1 MSAVTEQL
9 MRRAEE
15 LATLI
20 QEAMHTEHP
29 DSVDYQLLEKALPL
43 AITVGL
49 LLKGTTDEFKATV
62 AQRNPTSTDVW
73 K

>member
-1 MSAVTEQL
+1 MSAITEQL

-20 QEAMHTEHP
+20 QAERDREHP
-29 DSVDYQLLEKALPL
+29 DSTDYQLLKKALPM

-49 LLKGTTDEFKATV
+49 LLKGTTDEFKAEM
-62 AQRNPTSTDVW
+62 RN

>member
-1 MSAVTEQL
+1 MSAITDQL

-20 QEAMHTEHP
+20 QAERDREHP
-29 DSVDYQLLEKALPL
+29 DSTDYQLLEKALPM
-43 AITVGL
+43 AITVSL
-49 LLKGTTDEFKATV
+49 LLKGTTDEFKAEM
-62 AQRNPTSTDVW
+62 RN

>member
-1 MSAVTEQL
+1 MSATTEEL

-15 LATLI
+15 LATDI
-20 QEAMHTEHP
+20 QTAMHTEHP
-29 DSVDYQLLEKALPL
+29 DSVDYQLLEKAQPL

-49 LLKGTTDEFKATV
+49 LLKGTTDEFKASM
-62 AQRNPTSTDVW
+62 RD